1 MEAYETL
8 PKTTVGK
15 TTTFLS
21 IIIPVLNDAI
31 GLANLL
37 PFIKKH
43 AAGQEIIVVDAAASI
58 DNAAEVAEKHNVA
71 FVKSVNCG
79 RAIQMNQG
87 AKIASG
93 NVLMFLHADVLPPP
107 NFVENI
113 SEAIDNGS
121 RAGFFAYKFEP
132 STRWLDINARYTA
145 KDGLFA
151 GGGDQC
157 QFMTKDVF
165 EDLGAYD
172 ERYVIMEDFALIRK
186 IKKKDIPLSIIQDR
200 ATVSS
205 RKYSKNS
212 YLWVNIV
219 NLVVFLAFLLGVSP
233 KTLKKMYS
241 FSLK

>member
-1 MEAYETL
+1 MQAYETL
-8 PKTTVGK
+8 PKTTVAK
-15 TTTFLS
+15 TTVFLS
-21 IIIPVLNDAI
+21 IVIPVLNDAK
-31 GLANLL
+31 GLEKLI
-37 PFIKKH
+37 PFVKKH
-43 AAGQEIIVVDAAASI
+43 AVGQEIIVVDAAAST
-58 DNAAEVAEKHNVA
+58 DNAAAVAEKYNVA
-71 FVKSVNCG
+71 FLKSANCG
-79 RAIQMNQG
+79 RAIQMNKG

-93 NVLMFLHADVLPPP
+93 NVLMFLHADVMPPP
-107 NFVENI
+107 NFVRNI
-113 SEAIDNGS
+113 AEAIDSGTLV
-121 RAGFFAYKFEP
+121 GFFAYKFDP
-132 STRWLDINARYTA
+132 STKWLNINAKYTA

-165 EDLGAYD
+165 KDLGGYD
-172 ERYVIMEDFALIRK
+172 ESYVIMEDFALIRK
-186 IKKKDIPLSIIQDR
+186 IKKKGIPLAIVQDR

-219 NLVVFLAFLLGVSP
+219 NLVVFSAFLLGVSP